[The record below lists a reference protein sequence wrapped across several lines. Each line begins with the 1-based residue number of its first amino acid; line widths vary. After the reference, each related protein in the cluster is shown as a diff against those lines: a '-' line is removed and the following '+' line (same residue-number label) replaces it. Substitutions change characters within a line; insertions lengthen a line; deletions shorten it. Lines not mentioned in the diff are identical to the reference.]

1 MNFLD
6 VILQEKARELARAKA
21 ACPEAEMRRRGAART
36 TPFRGFEA
44 ALRAEG
50 VRVVAEIKRASPSKG
65 DLAPDLDPST
75 VAAAYE
81 AGGAAALSVLTEPAF
96 FKGSI
101 HDLQTARDAVSI
113 PVLRKDF
120 IVDPYQIHESRAI
133 GADAILLIVRILD
146 DAQLRALLALTRD
159 NGLDALVE
167 VFDDADLDRALAA
180 GATLIGINNRDLGT
194 FATDLSNATTLARR
208 IAPPAIAMALSGVAS
223 AADVAALAA
232 RGLSRF
238 LVGEAL
244 VRSADPAALLRE
256 MRACEVS
263 HA

>member
-6 VILQEKARELARAKA
+6 IILQEKIRQLAQAKA
-21 ACPEAEMRRRGAART
+21 ACPEAEMRLRAAART

-65 DLAPDLDPST
+65 DLAPDLDP
-75 VAAAYE
+75 AALAATYE
-81 AGGAAALSVLTEPAF
+81 AGGAAALSVLTETTG

-101 HDLQTARDAVSI
+101 QDLQVARNAVSI

-120 IVDPYQIHESRAI
+120 IIDPYQIHESRAI
-133 GADAILLIVRILD
+133 GADAVLLIVRILD
-146 DAQLRALLALTRD
+146 DAQLRTFLALSRD
-159 NGLDALVE
+159 SGLDALVE

-180 GATLIGINNRDLGT
+180 GATLIGINNRDLAT
-194 FATDLSNATTLARR
+194 FSTDLSNAVTLARR
-208 IAPPAIAMALSGVAS
+208 IATPAIAVALSGVSS
-223 AADVAALAA
+223 AADVATLTA

-244 VRSADPAALLRE
+244 VRSADPAALLRD
-256 MRACEVS
+256 MNACEVS

>member
-6 VILQEKARELARAKA
+6 VILQEKSRQLARAKA
-21 ACPEAEMRRRGAART
+21 VCPEAEMRRRADART

-81 AGGAAALSVLTEPAF
+81 AGGATALSVLTEPAF

>member
-1 MNFLD
+1 MSFL
-6 VILQEKARELARAKA
+6 EKIISAKRAEIA
-21 ACPEAEMRRRGAART
+21 AARNLK
-36 TPFRGFEA
+36 PQAELERLAAKREDFRGF
-44 ALRAEG
+44 AESLAHPG
-50 VRVVAEIKRASPSKG
+50 VRVVAEIKRTSPSKG
-65 DLAPDLDPST
+65 DLAPDLDPAA
-75 VAAAYE
+75 VATAYA

-101 HDLQTARDAVSI
+101 RDLQAARDAVAI

-133 GADAILLIVRILD
+133 GADAVLLIVRILD
-146 DAQLRALLALTRD
+146 DAHLRDLLALARD
-159 NGLDALVE
+159 SGLDALVE
-167 VFDDADLDRALAA
+167 VFDSADLDRALAV

-194 FATDLSNATTLARR
+194 FATDLSNAATLARR

-223 AADVAALAA
+223 AADVAALAS

-256 MRACEVS
+256 MNACEVS

>member
-6 VILQEKARELARAKA
+6 VILQEKTRQLAQAKA
-21 ACPEAEMRRRGAART
+21 ACSEAQMRRRGAART
-36 TPFRGFEA
+36 TPFRGFET

-65 DLAPDLDPST
+65 DLAPDLDPAA
-75 VAAAYE
+75 VAAAYA
-81 AGGAAALSVLTEPAF
+81 AGGAVALSVLTEPAF
-96 FKGSI
+96 FKGSVR
-101 HDLQTARDAVSI
+101 DLQAARVAVAI

-120 IVDPYQIHESRAI
+120 IVDSYQIHESLAI

-146 DAQLRALLALTRD
+146 DAQLRDLLALTRD
-159 NGLDALVE
+159 SGLDALVE
-167 VFDDADLDRALAA
+167 VFDGADLDRALAA
-180 GATLIGINNRDLGT
+180 GATLIGINNRDLAT
-194 FATDLSNATTLARR
+194 FATDLSNAATLARR

-223 AADVAALAA
+223 AADVAALAS

-244 VRSADPAALLRE
+244 VRSADPASLLRALN
-256 MRACEVS
+256 ACEVP
-263 HA
+263 